1 MKYET
6 ILIRIPA
13 VSAAIIRGSAAFISF
28 STPDSD
34 VYVDEPVKFI
44 VKKADREGRINIY
57 EKNWSQL
64 AFPLKNKKRTGDMA
78 HTNPVTIPFKEKALP
93 GIQGRRR
100 GDIKVPIKVAPI
112 SPR

>member
-44 VKKADREGRINIY
+44 VKKADIEGRINIY
-57 EKNWSQL
+57 EKN
-64 AFPLKNKKRTGDMA
+64 
-78 HTNPVTIPFKEKALP
+78 
-93 GIQGRRR
+93 
-100 GDIKVPIKVAPI
+100 
-112 SPR
+112 